1 MIDVK
6 SILRLSR
13 EFIKNAEFD
22 KWYFDQLPVFN
33 THKYGWKSISDER
46 NKYLENYRLINKGS
60 GRFVYEISPTSALK
74 VAKDRLG
81 IIQNKIEFSVLKRGA
96 FSNALPKVFDR
107 SDDYSWIEV
116 ELATPLKNF
125 SEVEQMTGISTQDF
139 EGLISLVKNHESF
152 QDLIKHLLKTT
163 KDEKLF
169 KRYRKYLN
177 NSFLEKVDEI
187 SKLFNLYPSEVAK
200 RSSLGKSASG
210 NIVFLDVGIFDKTY
224 SSKI

>member
-22 KWYFDQLPVFN
+22 KWHFDQLPLFS
-33 THKYGWKSISDER
+33 THKYDWKDISDER
-46 NKYLENYRLINKGS
+46 KKYLENYRFVGRGS
-60 GRFVYEISPTSALK
+60 GRFVYEISPISALK

-81 IIQNKIEFSVLKRGA
+81 IVQNKIEFSILKRGE
-96 FSNALPKVFDR
+96 FSDALPKVFDR
-107 SDDYSWIEV
+107 ADDYSWIEV

-125 SEVEQMTGISTQDF
+125 NEVEQMTKINSQDF
-139 EGLISLVKNHESF
+139 ENLISLVKNHNSF
-152 QDLIKHLLKTT
+152 QDLIKHLLRTT

-177 NSFLEKVDEI
+177 NPFLEKVDEI
-187 SKLFNLYPSEVAK
+187 SRLFNLYPSEVAK

-210 NIVFLDVGIFDKTY
+210 NIVFLDVGIFDRSY
-224 SSKI
+224 FSNI

>member
-22 KWYFDQLPVFN
+22 KWYFDQLSVFN
-33 THKYGWKSISDER
+33 TNEYGWKSISDER
-46 NKYLENYRLINKGS
+46 KKYLENYRLAGRGS

-74 VAKDRLG
+74 IAKDRLG

-107 SDDYSWIEV
+107 AEDFSWIEV
-116 ELATPLKNF
+116 ELATPLKDF
-125 SEVEQMTGISTQDF
+125 SEVEQMTKISSQDY
-139 EGLISLVKNHESF
+139 EGLISLVKNHNSF
-152 QDLIKHLLKTT
+152 KELITHLLKTT
-163 KDEKLF
+163 KSDKLF

-177 NSFLEKVDEI
+177 NPFLEKVDEI

-210 NIVFLDVGIFDKTY
+210 NIVFLDVGIFDKV
-224 SSKI
+224 SI

>member
-13 EFIKNAEFD
+13 EFIKKAEFD
-22 KWYFDQLPVFN
+22 KWYFDQLPIFN
-33 THKYGWKSISDER
+33 TNEYGWKSISDER
-46 NKYLENYRLINKGS
+46 KKYLENYRLVGRGS

-74 VAKDRLG
+74 IAKDRAG
-81 IIQNKIEFSVLKRGA
+81 IIQNKIEFSILKRGA

-107 SDDYSWIEV
+107 AEDFSWIEV
-116 ELATPLKNF
+116 ELATPLKDF
-125 SEVEQMTGISTQDF
+125 SEVEQMTKISTQDF
-139 EGLISLVKNHESF
+139 EGLISLVKNHNSF
-152 QDLIKHLLKTT
+152 KELITHLLKTT
-163 KDEKLF
+163 KNDKLF

-210 NIVFLDVGIFDKTY
+210 NIVFLDVGIFDKVL
-224 SSKI
+224 I